1 MVMTKHALTIVAIG
15 SAVCCG
21 ALYAE
26 AKPAQAAK
34 PAVKSETKQHSSTV
48 AQDINTHI
56 AVGDV
61 TTKAPKEVKIVGY
74 VNVPE
79 AMQNS
84 KKGAEIAKSLDVKR
98 QGLTEAIKKEEA
110 KITQAMNDVKT
121 KESSM
126 SPAARSAEEA
136 KVVKMRRDYESLV
149 KASEDEL
156 KIAMQQA
163 SEELTTEVEKT
174 AIEIAKSK
182 GYDIIVDVYSGR
194 TVYAAN
200 DALNTADL
208 IHAMD
213 HKYEV
218 AHKKPASP
226 AAAVAA

>member
-15 SAVCCG
+15 SVLCGG
-21 ALYAE
+21 ALQAD
-26 AKPAQAAK
+26 AKPVAK
-34 PAVKSETKQHSSTV
+34 PAVKTETKHSSTV

-61 TTKAPKEVKIVGY
+61 TTKAPKGAKVGY

-84 KKGAEIAKSLDVKR
+84 KKGAEIAKTLDVKR

-110 KITQAMNDVKT
+110 KITQAMNDSKNSQST
-121 KESSM
+121 M
-126 SPAARSAEEA
+126 SPAARNAEEA

-149 KASEDEL
+149 KASEDDL

-163 SEELTTEVEKT
+163 SEELTAEVEKT
-174 AIEIAKSK
+174 AIEIAKNN

-194 TVYAAN
+194 TVYAAT

-213 HKYEV
+213 RKYEV
-218 AHKKPASP
+218 AHKKTNAP
-226 AAAVAA
+226 AATAAA